1 MGSVDVSL
9 EESGADG
16 LGGLGVFAD
25 LGERELNRTER
36 EWIRRGPL
44 LFLVLLRRTSSD

>member
-1 MGSVDVSL
+1 VGSVDVSL

-36 EWIRRGPL
+36 MD
-44 LFLVLLRRTSSD
+44 SSRPFALPGSSSSN